1 MLENSKI
8 FINLDVCTRCKACV
22 NECSYYYFN
31 SEILQLDDLSEEGCI
46 ECGKCVA
53 VCPVNAINLK
63 THLGKNLKD
72 VPAKEDLP
80 SFDSL
85 SNLFQTRRSRRQF
98 KDKTVPKELIEKI
111 LDSAGRYSAT
121 GHNQENVYFTIVQ
134 NRDILAKFSDECT
147 LQVKNLIT
155 KFEDPQGRDSLKAV
169 IPEDMLRKVE
179 EVIPSFKRKLKRYDQ
194 GEEVWRWDAELIL
207 IHSPK
212 DSKSLIE
219 NCTLAAGQI
228 MLASETLGLGTCSLG
243 YITAFFG
250 LFRSVS
256 KVVKIPIK
264 HKVGYTLC
272 IGYPKARYYR
282 IPVRMPLKAKWLEE

>member
-8 FINLDVCTRCKACV
+8 IIDLDVCTRCKACV
-22 NECSYYYFN
+22 NECSYYHFD
-31 SEILQLDDLSEEGCI
+31 SEILQLDDIMEENCI

-63 THLGKNLKD
+63 THLGKKLKN

-85 SNLFQTRRSRRQF
+85 SNLFQSRRSRRQF
-98 KDKTVPKELIEKI
+98 KDKPVPKELIEKI
-111 LDSAGRYSAT
+111 LDSAGKYSAT

-134 NRDILAKFSDECT
+134 NRDILAKISEECT
-147 LQVKNLIT
+147 LQVKNFVA
-155 KFEDPQGRDSLKAV
+155 KFEDPQGRDSLKAAF
-169 IPEDMLRKVE
+169 PEDILQKAE

-212 DSKSLIE
+212 DSGSLVE

-243 YITAFFG
+243 YITTFFS

-256 KVVKIPIK
+256 KIVKIPIK
-264 HKVGYTLC
+264 HKVGYTLS
-272 IGYPKARYYR
+272 IGYPKAHYFR
-282 IPVRMPLKAKWLEE
+282 IPARMPLKAKWL